1 MSTLTKICLI
11 LTTIIFTACT
21 NLPTAPS
28 VMTLPGTGKNFD
40 QFLTDDQACQQF
52 AYTHIGGKPDKT
64 NQITSHTA
72 PARSSYY
79 ASHHSSYA
87 GLQYRYDMSY
97 IQCMYAK
104 GHRVPVSGQ
113 ITSSK
118 TVKRNTAPN
127 STSGFTPPP
136 PPKGMPPPPPPS
148 SY

>member
-1 MSTLTKICLI
+1 MPTLTKIYLI
-11 LTTIIFTACT
+11 LATIVLTACT

-28 VMTLPGTGKNFD
+28 VMTLPGTGKSFD

-52 AYTHIGGKPDKT
+52 AYTHIGGKSGKT
-64 NQITSHTA
+64 AHA
-72 PARSSYY
+72 VSSTTQTRYY
-79 ASHHSSYA
+79 SAGNLSYVA
-87 GLQYRYDMSY
+87 QQYRYDMSY

-118 TVKRNTAPN
+118 STKNRTTTLN

-148 SY
+148 SSY